1 MAFEDDLE
9 ITSPPA
15 PDAYTDGIQT
25 TDPTCCSIPYYD
37 GLMQEEQVRLTA
49 SIRLL
54 LHQTFILERKF
65 DRRSGR
71 FQYNPEFRSCNKHL
85 EFIRSY
91 FAVSGIEVLENSQI
105 GLIYIQGENLVGDKL
120 PKLATLYLLVLK
132 LIYDEQMESVST
144 SVNVYTTLREIH
156 EKLGNYRLF
165 RKQPSPTDIRRAVT
179 LLKKYQI
186 LEPLDLL
193 EDLNSDS
200 RMIIYPCINVV
211 LMGDDARQLL
221 ASFDEGGEE
230 EGVQEKVALRQ
241 GTQEKAELR
250 QETQEKNRTWK
261 GGADDEADDDG
272 SDDDGTDDDGADDDG
287 TDNGGAD
294 DRTEDGGSE
303 NDGTDNE

>member
-1 MAFEDDLE
+1 MALD
-9 ITSPPA
+9 
-15 PDAYTDGIQT
+15 DGIA
-25 TDPTCCSIPYYD
+25 YYD
-37 GLMQEEQVRLTA
+37 TLMQEEQARLTA

-71 FQYNPEFRSCNKHL
+71 FQYNPDFRDCNKHL

-91 FAVSGIEVLENSQI
+91 FAVSGIEVMENTHTGI
-105 GLIYIQGENLVGDKL
+105 IYIQGENLMGDKL

-132 LIYDEQMESVST
+132 LVYDEQMESVST

-165 RKQPSPTDIRRAVT
+165 KKQPSSTDIRRAVT

-193 EDLNSDS
+193 EDLNSES

-221 ASFDEGGEE
+221 AFFDESAEDEGLQVKADLDEGSRERPAQSLGLEDRGG
-230 EGVQEKVALRQ
+230 
-241 GTQEKAELR
+241 
-250 QETQEKNRTWK
+250 
-261 GGADDEADDDG
+261 DE
-272 SDDDGTDDDGADDDG
+272 DGTDEDESDG
-287 TDNGGAD
+287 TGPYG
-294 DRTEDGGSE
+294 TGPY
-303 NDGTDNE
+303 GTDGEPDRE

>member
-1 MAFEDDLE
+1 MLFR
-9 ITSPPA
+9 S
-15 PDAYTDGIQT
+15 
-25 TDPTCCSIPYYD
+25 
-37 GLMQEEQVRLTA
+37 
-49 SIRLL
+49 
-54 LHQTFILERKF
+54 KF

-71 FQYNPEFRSCNKHL
+71 VQYNPDFRDCNKHL

-91 FAVSGIEVLENSQI
+91 FAVSGIEVMENTQSGI
-105 GLIYIQGENLVGDKL
+105 IYIQGENLMGDKL

-165 RKQPSPTDIRRAVT
+165 KKQPSPTDIRRAVT

-193 EDLNSDS
+193 EDLNSES

-221 ASFDEGGEE
+221 AFFDESAED
-230 EGVQEKVALRQ
+230 EGVQV
-241 GTQEKAELR
+241 KADLDEGSRERPAQSLGLDDR
-250 QETQEKNRTWK
+250 
-261 GGADDEADDDG
+261 GGDEDG
-272 SDDDGTDDDGADDDG
+272 SDEDGSDEDGSDGTGPYG
-287 TDNGGAD
+287 TDGEP
-294 DRTEDGGSE
+294 DRE
-303 NDGTDNE
+303 

>member
-1 MAFEDDLE
+1 MALE
-9 ITSPPA
+9 
-15 PDAYTDGIQT
+15 YGIA
-25 TDPTCCSIPYYD
+25 YYD
-37 GLMQEEQVRLTA
+37 TLMQEEQTRLTA

-71 FQYNPEFRSCNKHL
+71 FQYNPDFRDCNKHL

-91 FAVSGIEVLENSQI
+91 FAVSGIEVMENTQTGI
-105 GLIYIQGENLVGDKL
+105 IYIQGGNLMGDKL

-165 RKQPSPTDIRRAVT
+165 KKQPSPTDIRRAVT

-193 EDLNSDS
+193 EDLNSES

-221 ASFDEGGEE
+221 AFFDESAED
-230 EGVQEKVALRQ
+230 EGVQV
-241 GTQEKAELR
+241 KADLDEVDRERLI
-250 QETQEKNRTWK
+250 QPP
-261 GGADDEADDDG
+261 GLDDRGDE
-272 SDDDGTDDDGADDDG
+272 DDGTDEYGSDG
-287 TDNGGAD
+287 TEPDEDESDGNTAEAD
-294 DRTEDGGSE
+294 GE
-303 NDGTDNE
+303 